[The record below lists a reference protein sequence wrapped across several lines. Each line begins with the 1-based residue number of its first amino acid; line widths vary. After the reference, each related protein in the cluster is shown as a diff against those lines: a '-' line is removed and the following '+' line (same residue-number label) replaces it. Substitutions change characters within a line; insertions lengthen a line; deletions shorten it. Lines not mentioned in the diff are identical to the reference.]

1 MSNQDT
7 KQRSVNAVL
16 NRVEIAKVSQRFYTL
31 NTFINSLRFRYLET
45 FRLGYVWLLIKLST
59 G

>member
-1 MSNQDT
+1 MSKQDT

-45 FRLGYVWLLIKLST
+45 FRLGYV
-59 G
+59 

>member
-16 NRVEIAKVSQRFYTL
+16 NRVEIAKVCQRFFAL
-31 NTFINSLRFRYLET
+31 NTFI
-45 FRLGYVWLLIKLST
+45 
-59 G
+59 